1 MPRVL
6 LRFNEEKTSQPLTA
20 QVILEQGVALNII
33 RADVKP
39 AGGEILVEI
48 PASHFDAV
56 VQAFQARGVTTS
68 LEKRLAVD
76 EEKCIHCGACYALCP
91 ASVIRFD
98 ADYTVVFDVD
108 KCVACG
114 LCIDACPTR
123 ALTLR

>member
-6 LRFNEEKTSQPLTA
+6 LKFNEEKTSQPITA

-48 PASHFDAV
+48 PQSHFEAV
-56 VQAFQARGVTTS
+56 VQAFQDRGVNAT
-68 LEKRLAVD
+68 LEKRLEVD

-91 ASVIRFD
+91 TSVICFEE
-98 ADYTVVFDVD
+98 DYTVAFDEE

-123 ALTLR
+123 ALKLL